1 MSSLLISQSL
11 ARATVLK
18 ILRMHHRYNLSK
30 SLKNHIFYLFYNQFF
45 LLKFRDS
52 STYRFPLYA
61 TGRENYHFCY
71 FILELKKRQDFISMF
86 TNIFRCRNF
95 FQSPIRT
102 DSMWLEIPIERK
114 VQSNKLDSADL
125 VAEILIIQKKGYY
138 LEDMKAQMPHID
150 YFLKVKYPQHPCAQI
165 MK

>member
-1 MSSLLISQSL
+1 
-11 ARATVLK
+11 
-18 ILRMHHRYNLSK
+18 
-30 SLKNHIFYLFYNQFF
+30 
-45 LLKFRDS
+45 
-52 STYRFPLYA
+52 
-61 TGRENYHFCY
+61 
-71 FILELKKRQDFISMF
+71 
-86 TNIFRCRNF
+86 
-95 FQSPIRT
+95 
-102 DSMWLEIPIERK
+102 MWLEIPIERK